1 MEPNEW
7 GCAGRTSVVV
17 LRVMLYRVVVVAA
30 VGRQE
35 WCLSAAC
42 EKAVMSKAM
51 AYMVGPDV
59 VGACE
64 WNGPWGRMW

>member
-1 MEPNEW
+1 MERNEW
-7 GCAGRTSVVV
+7 GCARRTSVVV
-17 LRVMLYRVVVVAA
+17 LRVMLWGVVVVAA

-51 AYMVGPDV
+51 AYMVGPDA
-59 VGACE
+59 VGACG
-64 WNGPWGRMW
+64 WNGP